1 MGEFIQKTVKMK
13 TLFFVTFAF
22 ALIFSAHA
30 ILYEPE
36 MKDDDCLHCVDDIVK
51 AVEDCQNTDVD
62 LLKCIQDALGAASD
76 CIKCICDILDIIGGG
91 EGVCKQPEQPI
102 RFAKLL

>member
-1 MGEFIQKTVKMK
+1 MK
-13 TLFFVTFAF
+13 
-22 ALIFSAHA
+22 
-30 ILYEPE
+30 
-36 MKDDDCLHCVDDIVK
+36 DDCLHCVDDIVK
-51 AVEDCQNTDVD
+51 AVEDCQVGKSQCCSRIQLRNYEYFQTTDVD

-76 CIKCICDILDIIGGG
+76 CIKCICEILDIIGGG